1 MKTIRILRSRRTV
14 FAALALMANVLFLD
28 GYAQSP
34 KSDQGIAAKIAQGKK
49 LYQDGQ
55 YSSAASILSEALAQ
69 TPALDEIAELYLYL
83 SAACFAGNDS
93 EKSRANL
100 IKYFELKPDATVAE
114 SDFPPEFLASFR
126 GIKSEWVRDFGA
138 VREEPT
144 RREETPIAIGGKSQ
158 RSDELSKKQPFPWL
172 LVGAGLV
179 VVGIV
184 VWYVQRQKNKPG
196 PAYPIL
202 SVDPAAIAVDS
213 AEGTASFKIVNAGGG
228 GMAWTVEAI
237 AGEDWLSVSPSSGSN
252 GADVTISYKK
262 NTTMSPRVGT
272 LQVTA
277 AGARNSP
284 ANVTLTQEGGAATPV
299 LSVSPASLS
308 VASSGGTASLAV
320 TNAGGGTLS
329 WTASVTTG
337 ASWLSISPASGT
349 NAGSITATFT
359 QNTGTDPRTG
369 TIQVTAAGATGSPVN
384 VTVTQAGASATPVL
398 SVTPA
403 SLSAASSAGSASL
416 AVTNAGGGTLSWAA
430 SVTSGSSWLLVS
442 PASGT
447 NAGTITVT
455 YAQNTGTD
463 PRTGTI
469 QVTAAGASGSPVNVT
484 VTQAGTSGT
493 TPVLSVTPASLSAA
507 SSAGSASLAVTN
519 SGGGTLSWAASVT
532 SGGSWLSISPASG
545 TNAGTIAVSYTQN
558 TGTDPRS
565 GTIQVT
571 AAGATGSP
579 VNVTVTQAGATAI
592 PVLSVSPASI
602 SAASSAGSASLAVS
616 NTGGGTLS
624 WVASVTSGSTW
635 LSILPT
641 SGTNAGTIAVS
652 YAANSDTGSRTGA
665 IQVTASGATGSPV
678 NVSVTQAGATAAPV
692 LSVSPASI
700 SAASSAGS
708 ASLNVSN
715 SGGGTLS
722 WFASV
727 TSGASWLSI
736 SPTSGTNAGTITVS
750 YAANSGTGSR
760 TGAIQVTAS
769 GATGSPANVSVTQ
782 GGSGNVT
789 AEGNF
794 KYSLVPIPGST
805 GKVTK
810 EQSKK

>member
-202 SVDPAAIAVDS
+202 SVDPAAIAVSS

-237 AGEDWLSVSPSSGSN
+237 GGEDWLSVSPSSGSN

-359 QNTGTDPRTG
+359 QNTGTDARTG
-369 TIQVTAAGATGSPVN
+369 TIQVTAAGATGSPINVTVTQAGATATPVLSVSPASISAASSAGSASLAVTNAGAGTLSWAASVTSGASWLSISPASGTNAGTITVTYAQNTGTDARTGTIQVSASGATGSPVN
-384 VTVTQAGASATPVL
+384 ITVTQAGASATPVL

-416 AVTNAGGGTLSWAA
+416 AVT
-430 SVTSGSSWLLVS
+430 
-442 PASGT
+442 
-447 NAGTITVT
+447 
-455 YAQNTGTD
+455 
-463 PRTGTI
+463 
-469 QVTAAGASGSPVNVT
+469 
-484 VTQAGTSGT
+484 
-493 TPVLSVTPASLSAA
+493 
-507 SSAGSASLAVTN
+507 
-519 SGGGTLSWAASVT
+519 
-532 SGGSWLSISPASG
+532 
-545 TNAGTIAVSYTQN
+545 
-558 TGTDPRS
+558 
-565 GTIQVT
+565 
-571 AAGATGSP
+571 
-579 VNVTVTQAGATAI
+579 
-592 PVLSVSPASI
+592 
-602 SAASSAGSASLAVS
+602 